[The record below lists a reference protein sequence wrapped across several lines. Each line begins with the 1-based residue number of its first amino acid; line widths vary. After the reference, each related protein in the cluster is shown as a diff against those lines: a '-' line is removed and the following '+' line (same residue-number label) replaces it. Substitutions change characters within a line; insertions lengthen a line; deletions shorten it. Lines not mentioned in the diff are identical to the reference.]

1 MKCRSVA
8 VSFVTSTFDDTAHFS
23 TTTTTTLEHRYEN
36 FRRSHDENKRVSNE
50 IRAQQI
56 RDENEE
62 LRSTLEN
69 AFLQRLNMSESEIKR
84 LKEETLRNAALE
96 SDLQTR
102 LGRSRQ
108 VSSELQH
115 EIERLSQNLSKE
127 YQSKLEISSEEFEAR
142 MKNIKD
148 QAESKTAT
156 LRRELILARA
166 DLKMT
171 IQFLN
176 SSASPF
182 IKEEKEVA
190 SPSTTTSAVIATSEE
205 ASLE

>member
-1 MKCRSVA
+1 MIQHI
-8 VSFVTSTFDDTAHFS
+8 TTTA
-23 TTTTTTLEHRYEN
+23 TTTTLEHRYEN

-108 VSSELQH
+108 VSSELRH

-127 YQSKLEISSEEFEAR
+127 YQTKLEISSEEFETR

-148 QAESKTAT
+148 QADAKTAT

-176 SSASPF
+176 KSPSPSSNVV
-182 IKEEKEVA
+182 KEEKEVVD
-190 SPSTTTSAVIATSEE
+190 SPAETTPEE
-205 ASLE
+205 TLE

>member
-1 MKCRSVA
+1 
-8 VSFVTSTFDDTAHFS
+8 
-23 TTTTTTLEHRYEN
+23 
-36 FRRSHDENKRVSNE
+36 
-50 IRAQQI
+50 
-56 RDENEE
+56 
-62 LRSTLEN
+62 
-69 AFLQRLNMSESEIKR
+69 MSESEIKR

-115 EIERLSQNLSKE
+115 EIKRLSQNLSKE

-148 QAESKTAT
+148 QADAKTAT

-171 IQFLN
+171 IEFLN
-176 SSASPF
+176 NSPSSHVV
-182 IKEEKEVA
+182 KEEKEVD
-190 SPSTTTSAVIATSEE
+190 SPAATTETTPEE
-205 ASLE
+205 TLE

>member
-1 MKCRSVA
+1 MIQHI
-8 VSFVTSTFDDTAHFS
+8 TTTA
-23 TTTTTTLEHRYEN
+23 TTTTLEHRYEN

-108 VSSELQH
+108 VSSELRH

-176 SSASPF
+176 KSPSPSSNVV
-182 IKEEKEVA
+182 KEEKEVD
-190 SPSTTTSAVIATSEE
+190 SPSTTETTPEE
-205 ASLE
+205 TLE

>member
-1 MKCRSVA
+1 MKCLSVA
-8 VSFVTSTFDDTAHFS
+8 VSFVTSTFDDTALHHHH
-23 TTTTTTLEHRYEN
+23 TTTTTLEHRYEN
-36 FRRSHDENKRVSNE
+36 FRRSHDENERVSNE

-69 AFLQRLNMSESEIKR
+69 AFLQRLNVSESEIKR

-96 SDLQTR
+96 SDLRTR

-115 EIERLSQNLSKE
+115 EIKRLSQNLSKE
-127 YQSKLEISSEEFEAR
+127 YQTKLEISSEELEAR

-148 QAESKTAT
+148 QADAKTAT

-176 SSASPF
+176 KSPSLNVV
-182 IKEEKEVA
+182 KEEKEVD
-190 SPSTTTSAVIATSEE
+190 SPATTETTPEE
-205 ASLE
+205 TLE